1 MNLSAPQFTLI
12 ALAIALSL
20 VTIVRFERFC
30 LNDLA
35 QARDEELR
43 YLSRTAWVVV
53 IAFSIPIGG
62 ILYLYYG
69 RPR

>member
-1 MNLSAPQFTLI
+1 VNLSAPQFTLI
-12 ALAIALSL
+12 ALAIALGL
-20 VTIVRFERFC
+20 VTVARFEWFC
-30 LNDLA
+30 LKDLA
-35 QARDEELR
+35 QTSDEELR
-43 YLSRTAWVVV
+43 YLSRTGWIVV